1 MIKAVLFDLDGVL
14 TDTAVYHYKSWKLI
28 AESFGYVLTEE
39 KNEELK
45 GVSRKDSLDF
55 ILKWANTSIDDES
68 KQQLLQRKNELY
80 LELIE
85 DLGEKDILP
94 GVTDFL
100 NILDDHQ
107 CLKGVGSSSKN
118 APYILER
125 IGLASRFSVVID
137 GNQVN
142 KTKPDPEVF
151 LLGCEQLNVNPNE
164 CLVVEDAPSGALAA
178 KRAGMKVLGIGKQG
192 TIDQAD
198 KTVGSLEG
206 ISWEDILS
214 I

>member
-1 MIKAVLFDLDGVL
+1 MIRAVLFDLDGVL

-28 AESFGYVLTEE
+28 AESFGYILTEE

-68 KQQLLQRKNELY
+68 KHRLLQKKNELY

-100 NILDDHQ
+100 NILDDNQ

-118 APYILER
+118 APFILER

-151 LLGCEQLNVNPNE
+151 LLGSEQLNVNPNE

-198 KTVGSLEG
+198 KTVESLEG
-206 ISWEDILS
+206 ITWKDILS

>member
-28 AESFGYVLTEE
+28 AESFGYILTEE

-68 KQQLLQRKNELY
+68 KHRLLQKKNELY

-100 NILDDHQ
+100 NILDDNQ

-118 APYILER
+118 APFILER

-151 LLGCEQLNVNPNE
+151 LLGSEQLNVNPNE

-178 KRAGMKVLGIGKQG
+178 KRAGMKVLGIGEQG

-206 ISWEDILS
+206 ITWEDILS

>member
-55 ILKWANTSIDDES
+55 ILKWANISIDDES
-68 KQQLLQRKNELY
+68 KYRLLQRKNELY

-94 GVTDFL
+94 GIVDFL
-100 NILDDHQ
+100 NTLDDNQ

-151 LLGCEQLNVNPNE
+151 LLGSEQLNVNPNE

-178 KRAGMKVLGIGKQG
+178 KRAGMKVLGIGKQD

-206 ISWEDILS
+206 ITWEDILS

>member
-28 AESFGYVLTEE
+28 AESFGYVLTEK

-55 ILKWANTSIDDES
+55 ILKWANTSIDNES
-68 KQQLLQRKNELY
+68 KYRLLQRKNELY

-94 GVTDFL
+94 GIVDFL
-100 NILDDHQ
+100 NTLDDNQ

-151 LLGCEQLNVNPNE
+151 LLGSEQLNVNPNE

-206 ISWEDILS
+206 ITWEDILS

>member
-68 KQQLLQRKNELY
+68 KYRLLQRKNELY

-94 GVTDFL
+94 GIVDFL
-100 NILDDHQ
+100 NTLDDNQ

-151 LLGCEQLNVNPNE
+151 LLGSEQLNVNPNE

-206 ISWEDILS
+206 ITWEDILS